1 MNEELISDFEKEI
14 SDLCEQNKELDE
26 KLDKANT
33 LIKELFECYKI
44 LFNALANNL
53 STETLLRIRKML
65 KEEDKKE

>member
-26 KLDKANT
+26 KLDKANS

-44 LFNALANNL
+44 LFNELANNL

-65 KEEDKKE
+65 KEDDKE